1 MQRYYFFQDAAFNAH
16 AGAVFADNFSNNNL
30 LFHGF
35 VIYLFVISN
44 LNFDDILISII
55 GAWLLFRVHLRIGGN
70 ASI

>member
-1 MQRYYFFQDAAFNAH
+1 MRGSMLMSFS
-16 AGAVFADNFSNNNL
+16 DNFSNNNL

-44 LNFDDILISII
+44 LNFDDILISVI

-70 ASI
+70 ASIRSIPFW